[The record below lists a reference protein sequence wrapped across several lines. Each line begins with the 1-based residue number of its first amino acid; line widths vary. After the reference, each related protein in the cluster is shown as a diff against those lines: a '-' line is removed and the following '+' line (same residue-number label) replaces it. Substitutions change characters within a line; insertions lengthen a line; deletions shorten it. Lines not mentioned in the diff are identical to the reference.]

1 MMAEFDKLKED
12 MVYQLQKNDD
22 MNNNVSVA
30 MGQRRRAEDELT
42 RMNKEFDDFKAQS
55 RDNQTN
61 DGREIASLQSKIR
74 DL

>member
-42 RMNKEFDDFKAQS
+42 RMTKEFDDFKAQS

>member
-1 MMAEFDKLKED
+1 
-12 MVYQLQKNDD
+12 

-42 RMNKEFDDFKAQS
+42 RMTKEFDDFKAQS

-61 DGREIASLQSKIR
+61 DGREIASL
-74 DL
+74 